1 MIFVAVIPV
10 LVAGAAVALH
20 TWFDGR
26 PRLQLGGTTLIGKHL
41 QASNLDFFG
50 GYNFF
55 LIITRSPH
63 ISISGIPFAEPP
75 VGRLRLSR
83 PRPKLSL
90 YPLPSFDASRYGL
103 PCLQPVRLP
112 SSFHLLGFRLA
123 TVFEC
128 GNVRGLPYSQR
139 IPTFRY

>member
-1 MIFVAVIPV
+1 MVGPAYSSEAQPSLESTFRLLISTSLEVIV
-10 LVAGAAVALH
+10 
-20 TWFDGR
+20 
-26 PRLQLGGTTLIGKHL
+26 
-41 QASNLDFFG
+41 
-50 GYNFF
+50 FF

-112 SSFHLLGFRLA
+112 SSFHLLSFRLA

-128 GNVRGLPYSQR
+128 GNVRGLPYPQR